1 MSKHALLL
9 KAYLYPYVKRA
20 RKDWRLTQE
29 GMAERLR
36 VSPRSYSDLEHGRSS
51 FSAVSLV
58 IFLAHFSDEKNS
70 YNCPRILPRTAP
82 VGTGGC
88 LT

>member
-9 KAYLYPYVKRA
+9 KSLSLSLCKRA
-20 RKDWRLTQE
+20 RKRLAPDPR

-36 VSPRSYSDLEHGRSS
+36 VSPRSHSDLEHGRSS

-58 IFLAHFSDEKNS
+58 IF
-70 YNCPRILPRTAP
+70 
-82 VGTGGC
+82 
-88 LT
+88 

>member
-58 IFLAHFSDEKNS
+58 IFLTHFSDEKIVTIVRGFFRVLLQS
-70 YNCPRILPRTAP
+70 EQEVA
-82 VGTGGC
+82 
-88 LT
+88 